1 MVNEENLT
9 KGVTALMSFMVGSAC
24 LIIGGGVGSIS
35 EGDWEHTKA
44 RCAEQATAR
53 CPGQGRPS
61 AECFRLTY
69 LTCVGF

>member
-9 KGVTALMSFMVGSAC
+9 KGATTFMAVMAGVTG
-24 LIIGGGVGSIS
+24 LIIGGLVGCIS

-44 RCAEQATAR
+44 RCAEQATTR

-61 AECFRLTY
+61 ADCYRLTY